1 MIRVAIYQP
10 VIPQY
15 RLTFF
20 NKLATCSELDVSLH
34 ASKTFPDAP
43 DSVDGPYDFKYY
55 EYPASGLIGNRLF
68 WQSGLRL
75 PDELSQGDVAVIC
88 ANPRM
93 ISYIPLVL
101 QTKKRKAGLVFWGHG
116 HTAGANHMTESIRHR
131 LMSFGD
137 VVLLYH
143 QNEIELFRKTIL
155 KKSRIFATNNTIDIS
170 GIETSKAQWTDNL
183 LHKFKYRY
191 NIENKKLLLFCGRL
205 TIKTKL
211 NVLLE
216 AMSIICKSD
225 HSYHLAVIGDGP
237 ERDSFKEQAN
247 RLNLNNHITWL
258 GSIYDQNALAPWFI
272 SSQFFVYPGSIGL
285 SIFHA
290 FAFELPVI
298 THGNLRNQMPE
309 FRVLEEG
316 KNGMTFSEGDVSALS
331 FTIKYGFKEKEHH
344 KTMKKYAFNTV
355 KEKYPIDKMVGNFVK
370 AVKYASKM
378 SNNQ

>member
-20 NKLATCSELDVSLH
+20 NAIANCSGLDISLH
-34 ASKTFPDAP
+34 ASKTFPGSP
-43 DSVDGPYDFKYY
+43 DSVDGPFDFKYY

-68 WQSGLRL
+68 WQSGLCL

-101 QTKKRKAGLVFWGHG
+101 QAKKRKIGLIFWGHG
-116 HTAGANHMTESIRHR
+116 HTAGANRVTESIRHR

-143 QNEIELFRKTIL
+143 DNEIELFQKAVL
-155 KKSRIFATNNTIDIS
+155 KKNRIFATNNTIDIS
-170 GIETSKAQWTDNL
+170 DIEAAKIQWTDKRL
-183 LHKFKYRY
+183 QKFK
-191 NIENKKLLLFCGRL
+191 NQNGLNDKKLLLFCGRL
-205 TIKTKL
+205 TYKTQL
-211 NVLLE
+211 NILLE
-216 AMSIICKSD
+216 AIAILHKD
-225 HSYHLAVIGDGP
+225 DGSYHLAIIGDGP
-237 ERDSFKEQAN
+237 ERANLEGQVN
-247 RLNLNNHITWL
+247 RLNLGKNITWL
-258 GSIYDQNALAPWFI
+258 GSIYDQNALAPWFL
-272 SSQFFVYPGSIGL
+272 SSHYFVYPGAIGL

-309 FRVLEEG
+309 FRVLEDG
-316 KNGMTFSEGDVSALS
+316 KNGMVFVEGDTEALS
-331 FTIKYGFKEKEHH
+331 STIKHGFNNKVCHE
-344 KTMKKYAFNTV
+344 TMKEYSLNTV
-355 KEKYPIDKMVGNFVK
+355 KEKYSFDNMVNNFVH
-370 AVKYASKM
+370 AVMCASKM
-378 SNNQ
+378 QINQ